1 MVQSPRSPF
10 KAGAAMHDLA
20 NSRRSQI
27 LDVAERLLHHYGHA
41 KTTVAEIAREAG
53 ISVGSVYLEFAGK
66 DAIWIEL
73 SHRRHEAVLAAMRGA
88 AQAPRK
94 PWSQRLLGVWLA
106 RTRAFLALA
115 DGGAHAAELVQ
126 CNACP
131 VIREAQEQYRRRERE
146 LVADLLRDA
155 DAAGEFAVR
164 DPDATAAVLLQAL
177 IAFVPPLVFS
187 RPRDDLER
195 DLGALNQIFVHGLAR
210 SGDLRPRG

>member
-1 MVQSPRSPF
+1 
-10 KAGAAMHDLA
+10 MHDLA

-27 LDVAERLLHHYGHA
+27 LDAAERLLHHYGHA

-53 ISVGSVYLEFAGK
+53 ISVGSVYLEFQGK
-66 DAIWIEL
+66 DAIWVEL

-88 AQAPRK
+88 AQAPRR
-94 PWSQRLLGVWLA
+94 PWAQRLLGVWLA

-126 CNACP
+126 CHACP
-131 VIREAQEQYRRRERE
+131 VIREAQEQFRRRERE

-177 IAFVPPLVFS
+177 IAFVPPLVFG
-187 RPRDDLER
+187 RPRDDIER
-195 DLGALNQIFVHGLAR
+195 DITALNHIFVHGLAR
-210 SGDLRPRG
+210 SSDLRPRG